1 MIIQPNMITVKEISK
16 EKPVSAAS
24 LDTLEKTTHHDK
36 ADSNSFAG
44 GTQRNHL
51 PI

>member
-1 MIIQPNMITVKEISK
+1 MITVNEICK

-24 LDTLEKTTHHDK
+24 LGTLEKLLIMIKK
-36 ADSNSFAG
+36 ADSTSFAE